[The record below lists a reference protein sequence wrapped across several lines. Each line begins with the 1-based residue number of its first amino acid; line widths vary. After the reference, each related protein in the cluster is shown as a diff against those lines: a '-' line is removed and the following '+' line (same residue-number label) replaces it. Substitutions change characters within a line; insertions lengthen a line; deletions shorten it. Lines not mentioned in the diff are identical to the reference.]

1 MRRSAS
7 DFINELEMRIARLEK
22 SARGGSI
29 NIKVPTDY
37 GYEFE
42 TISLKDFAG
51 LVKGARFEFK
61 DYGEGITI
69 TTKAYIDW
77 SSNPDDSRF
86 EGAGKFDVQL
96 YDVCYAFLTSVGAKE
111 A

>member
-7 DFINELEMRIARLEK
+7 ELICELERRIARLEK
-22 SARGGSI
+22 SARGSI

-77 SSNPDDSRF
+77 SSNPDDDSRF
-86 EGAGKFDVQL
+86 EGTGKFDVQL